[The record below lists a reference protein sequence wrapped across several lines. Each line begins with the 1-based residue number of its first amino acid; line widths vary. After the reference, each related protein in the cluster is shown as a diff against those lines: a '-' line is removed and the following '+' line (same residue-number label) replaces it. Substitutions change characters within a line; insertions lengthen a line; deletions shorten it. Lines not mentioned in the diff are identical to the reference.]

1 MKPNSYSITLEIDRT
16 LKLDLSNG
24 QFEILADIIDSYDD
38 SRKFANQLMAGE
50 RNVVLQLIMNAKKN
64 I

>member
-24 QFEILADIIDSYDD
+24 QFEILAGIIDSYDD

-50 RNVVLQLIMNAKKN
+50 RNVVLQLIINAKKN

>member
-1 MKPNSYSITLEIDRT
+1 MTVEIDRV

-24 QFEILADIIDSYDD
+24 QFEILASILDAQDD
-38 SRKFANQLMAGE
+38 SRQFANKLMAGE
-50 RNVVLQLIMNAKKN
+50 RNVVLQLIINSKKE